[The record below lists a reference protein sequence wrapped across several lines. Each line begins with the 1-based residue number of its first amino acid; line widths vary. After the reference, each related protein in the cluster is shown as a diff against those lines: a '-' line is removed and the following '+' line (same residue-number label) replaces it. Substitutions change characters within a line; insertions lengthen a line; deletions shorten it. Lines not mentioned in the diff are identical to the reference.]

1 MAKTIEQMYDLKQKR
16 IAEQIKKKELHWN
29 QQSLSIL
36 ISWAINNANSFL
48 KEKDK
53 GTAKGFRLIQKWY
66 PKFIDEYRNWMIANM
81 PIEPVKLTREDF
93 IQAKAEAPQKQALQ
107 DKADEIG
114 GAEKIKE
121 EETEK
126 ANELADVV
134 VEPLEEGIQSP
145 KDKQS
150 FYRE

>member
-48 KEKDK
+48 KEKEK

-66 PKFIDEYRNWMIANM
+66 PKFIDEYRNWMIENM
-81 PIEPVKLTREDF
+81 PSEPVKLTREDF
-93 IQAKAEAPQKQALQ
+93 IQAKAESPAEQAKQDLAETL
-107 DKADEIG
+107 

-126 ANELADVV
+126 ANELASVI
-134 VEPLEEGIQSP
+134 VEPLEEIVQSP
-145 KDKQS
+145 KDQGD
-150 FYRE
+150 FYPE